1 MLDSD
6 KNTSEAASQPVQRFH
21 HGPLGQVLERYL
33 DNHSP
38 RTAHDYSLVELAQ
51 LWREAARLDPAI
63 GLHLYAG
70 FTPQDRHVLIQA
82 AQYCADVEAA
92 LRLWQ
97 RYLSLVV
104 DGDRLSLSEDARG
117 HGLTIELDAPAGL
130 ARYVVEHYS
139 VMAITQLRQQSGRQ
153 VLPLLA
159 CFAHARPAYHAE
171 YRPWFGEQIEFDC
184 PYNRLYFSA
193 ETLRLPLL
201 NRHAGMCEL
210 IGTELERR
218 LARRRQLGGW
228 AGRVA
233 AGIRQSLARGEAPSL
248 ENQAAALHQSS
259 RTLRRRL
266 DEQGLNFR
274 KLLDLVRAE
283 LEQQLELQGASRQQI
298 ALHLGYGDLDA
309 YLLARKRWQQLA
321 AVEPDDAGV
330 G

>member
-6 KNTSEAASQPVQRFH
+6 KNTLEAASQPAQRFH

-33 DNHSP
+33 NSHSP
-38 RTAHDYSLVELAQ
+38 RGGDYSLVELAQ
-51 LWREAARLDPAI
+51 LWREAARIDPAV
-63 GLHLYAG
+63 GLHLYG
-70 FTPQDRHVLIQA
+70 EFTPQDRHVLIQA

-104 DGDRLSLSEDARG
+104 EGDRLSLSEDAWG
-117 HGLTIELDAPAGL
+117 HGLTIELDAPAEL

-139 VMAITQLRQQSGRQ
+139 VMAITQLRQQSDHP
-153 VLPLLA
+153 VLPLRA
-159 CFAHARPAYHAE
+159 CFSHARPAYHAE
-171 YRPWFGEQIEFDC
+171 YRPWFGEHIEFDS
-184 PYNRLYFSA
+184 PHNRLYFSTQ
-193 ETLRLPLL
+193 TLRLPLL
-201 NRHAGMCEL
+201 NRHSGMCEL
-210 IGTELERR
+210 IGAELERR

-233 AGIRQSLARGEAPSL
+233 AGIRQSLTRGETPSL
-248 ENQAAALHQSS
+248 ESQAAALHQSS

-266 DEQGLNFR
+266 DEQDLNFR

-298 ALHLGYGDLDA
+298 ALQLGYGDLDA
-309 YLLARKRWQQLA
+309 YLLARKRWQPA
-321 AVEPDDAGV
+321 PAPAG
-330 G
+330 GSEAD

>member
-6 KNTSEAASQPVQRFH
+6 KNPSEAASRSAQRFH
-21 HGPLGQVLERYL
+21 HGPLGQVLKRYL
-33 DNHSP
+33 NSHAP
-38 RTAHDYSLVELAQ
+38 RAASDYSLVELAQ

-70 FTPQDRHVLIQA
+70 FTAQDRHVLVQA

-97 RYLSLVV
+97 RYVSLVV
-104 DGDRLSLSEDARG
+104 DGDRLSLSEDVQG
-117 HGLTIELDAPAGL
+117 HGLTIQLDAPAEL

-139 VMAITQLRQQSGRQ
+139 VMAITQLRQQTGRDI
-153 VLPLLA
+153 LPLRA
-159 CFAHARPAYHAE
+159 CFAHARPSYHAE
-171 YRPWFGEQIEFDC
+171 YRAWFGERVEFDC

-193 ETLRLPLL
+193 QTLRLPLL
-201 NRHAGMCEL
+201 NRHSGMCEL
-210 IGTELERR
+210 IGAELERR

-228 AGRVA
+228 AERVA
-233 AGIRQSLARGEAPSL
+233 VGIRQSLARGEAPSL
-248 ENQAAALHQSS
+248 ESLAATLHQSS

-266 DEQGLNFR
+266 DEQDLNFR

-298 ALHLGYGDLDA
+298 ALQLGYGDLDA
-309 YLLARKRWQQLA
+309 YLLARKRWQLPSA
-321 AVEPDDAGV
+321 
-330 G
+330 